1 MKKMKNLL
9 LFFKRIQLNSPLY
22 GKISKAIKRIL
33 ILKKIELYSFKI
45 YLKRKATVKNHLLT
59 FYLLT
64 KSLLLPVIFS
74 RKNYSLSLEK
84 IKKTYFN
91 Q

>member
-1 MKKMKNLL
+1 MKNLL
-9 LFFKRIQLNSPLY
+9 LFFKRIQLNSPSN

-33 ILKKIELYSFKI
+33 ISKKIELYSFKI
-45 YLKRKATVKNHLLT
+45 YLKQKATVKNHLPT